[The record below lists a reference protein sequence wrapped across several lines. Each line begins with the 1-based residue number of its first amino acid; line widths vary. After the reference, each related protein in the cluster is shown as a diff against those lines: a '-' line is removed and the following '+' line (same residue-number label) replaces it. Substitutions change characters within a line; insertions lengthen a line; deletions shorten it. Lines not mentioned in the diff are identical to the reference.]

1 MHKSRSFEWLA
12 LVLAAA
18 MVAGSLHMSLG
29 MGLKACPL
37 CIYERTF
44 AMGAAAVLLL
54 GTTGIAASFP
64 GLSSFLALPLA
75 IAGLGVAAFHVRL
88 EMTGVLLCPQ
98 GLFGLGRGPDQS
110 LAGFLLLT
118 GLLVAGARP
127 SPSPEGRARRAV
139 GLATGILLGGAL
151 AFACISSAPPLPPP
165 SPKFGPGGERILAG
179 CEPAGPPAPAA
190 PAREPGTPPAGG

>member
-1 MHKSRSFEWLA
+1 MQKSRSFEWLA
-12 LVLAAA
+12 FVLAAT

-37 CIYERTF
+37 CIYERAF

-54 GTTGIAASFP
+54 EITGVAAVSP
-64 GLSSFLALPLA
+64 GLSSLLALPLA

-88 EMTGVLLCPQ
+88 EMTGVLLCPE

-118 GLLVAGARP
+118 GLLVAGAR
-127 SPSPEGRARRAV
+127 SSSNPEGGARRTL
-139 GLATGILLGGAL
+139 GLATGVLLGGAL
-151 AFACISSAPPLPPP
+151 AFACIASAPPLPPP
-165 SPKFGPGGERILAG
+165 SPKFGPDGERILAG
-179 CEPAGPPAPAA
+179 CEPAGGAPAPGA
-190 PAREPGTPPAGG
+190 PAGGL